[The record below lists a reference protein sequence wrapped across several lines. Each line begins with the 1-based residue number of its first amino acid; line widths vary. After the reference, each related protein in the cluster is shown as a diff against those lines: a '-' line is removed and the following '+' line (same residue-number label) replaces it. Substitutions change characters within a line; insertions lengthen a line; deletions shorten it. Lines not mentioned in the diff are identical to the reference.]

1 MKTPV
6 LQHLTPREA
15 WEFTQNDPHALLIDV
30 RSTAEFL
37 FVGHPIGAIHIPWMD
52 EPDWTVCP
60 DFVPRVRRAVLGGIG
75 SSAHEPTAPVL
86 LICRSGKRSV
96 DAGWALLRAGF
107 TKVYNVLDGFEGELD
122 EHRHRG
128 TLGGW
133 RYEGLPWEQ
142 G

>member
-1 MKTPV
+1 MTTPV
-6 LQHLTPREA
+6 LQHFTPREA
-15 WEFTQNDPHALLIDV
+15 WEFVQANPRALLIDI
-30 RSTAEFL
+30 RSTAEYL
-37 FVGHPIGAIHIPWMD
+37 FVGHPLGAIHIPWMD
-52 EPDWTVCP
+52 EPDWIVCP
-60 DFVPRVRRAVLGGIG
+60 EFVPRVRRAVLGGIG
-75 SSAHEPTAPVL
+75 SEAHAPSAPVL

-96 DAGWALLRAGF
+96 DAGWALLHAGF
-107 TKVYNVLDGFEGELD
+107 SDVYNVLDGFEGDLD

>member
-1 MKTPV
+1 MKP
-6 LQHLTPREA
+6 LLKHLTPREA
-15 WEFTQNDPHALLIDV
+15 WDFIQSNPRALLIDI

-37 FVGHPIGAIHIPWMD
+37 FVGHPLGAIHIPWMD

-60 DFVPRVRRAVLGGIG
+60 EFIPQVRRAVLGGIG
-75 SSAHEPTAPVL
+75 SEAHAPSAPVL

-96 DAGWALLRAGF
+96 DAGWALLHAGF
-107 TKVYNVLDGFEGELD
+107 TDVYNVLDGFEGDLD